1 MSEGARRQL
10 SSSAVAPPSM
20 QQQPCER
27 IHCVA
32 LPQVMGYASAAIA
45 HVGAWPNVFVLPLQS
60 KQYRQMFEQ
69 LASIETLL

>member
-27 IHCVA
+27 KHCVD
-32 LPQVMGYASAAIA
+32 LPQVMGYASAAKEED
-45 HVGAWPNVFVLPLQS
+45 VRGERTKSGAEIMTSQDGCRCEL
-60 KQYRQMFEQ
+60 
-69 LASIETLL
+69 